1 MKKNTAVAYGCF
13 LLFLLPFCLTGIFMA
28 IMAIREALAGDWGE
42 AGLVLIFA
50 LVFGGAGFGLLAAAL
65 RGRQRLQEEEQR
77 RGEHPGEPWLWRRD
91 WAAGRIEDSNRR
103 EMYGAWAFALF
114 WNLISWAVAPL
125 AFIQGYLRDGEAAAL
140 LALIFPLVG
149 LGLLAWAIRATIRHR
164 KFGVSVFRMASVPG
178 VIARKLEGVI
188 LTNAHIRPDDGFRL
202 TLSCVNR
209 ITTGSGKSRST
220 KEDILWQ
227 DERVLER
234 VSHVG
239 GRATALPVT
248 FRLPGDAR
256 QSDTSDT
263 RNEIVWRL
271 EARAEVPGVDYQA
284 KFEVPVFRTPE
295 SELPLPPEAEETL
308 AVEPAEFRQPPD
320 SRIYV
325 TRHVRRTEIYFA
337 PARNLGAAAGIT
349 VFFIIWTA
357 ITLALPRLGA
367 PFIFPVVF
375 GLFDALLLIVVFQ
388 LWLGSTRVTLT
399 PDAARVVY
407 GPFGRCR
414 TIAAD
419 DIDDIVLKI
428 GMQAGKRPYY
438 DIQIAR
444 ADGKKLYAG
453 RSVRDKRE
461 AEWLV
466 ETMAEALGL

>member
-1 MKKNTAVAYGCF
+1 MKKNTAIAYGCF

-28 IMAIREALAGDWGE
+28 IMAIREAIAGDWGE

-77 RGEHPGEPWLWRRD
+77 RGEHPGEPWLWLRD
-91 WAAGRIEDSNRR
+91 W
-103 EMYGAWAFALF
+103 
-114 WNLISWAVAPL
+114 
-125 AFIQGYLRDGEAAAL
+125 
-140 LALIFPLVG
+140 
-149 LGLLAWAIRATIRHR
+149 
-164 KFGVSVFRMASVPG
+164 
-178 VIARKLEGVI
+178 
-188 LTNAHIRPDDGFRL
+188 
-202 TLSCVNR
+202 
-209 ITTGSGKSRST
+209 
-220 KEDILWQ
+220 
-227 DERVLER
+227 
-234 VSHVG
+234 
-239 GRATALPVT
+239 
-248 FRLPGDAR
+248 
-256 QSDTSDT
+256 
-263 RNEIVWRL
+263 
-271 EARAEVPGVDYQA
+271 
-284 KFEVPVFRTPE
+284 
-295 SELPLPPEAEETL
+295 
-308 AVEPAEFRQPPD
+308 
-320 SRIYV
+320 
-325 TRHVRRTEIYFA
+325 
-337 PARNLGAAAGIT
+337 
-349 VFFIIWTA
+349 A